1 MLDIIGFLREFC
13 GTESISGFERRAHE
27 KAKALIKPFFGD
39 CAETS
44 SGGLIF
50 NRRCADEAAP
60 TLMFDTHLDD
70 VGGVVTGIYEGGF
83 LTFRSIGGLDAR
95 ILPAADML
103 IFGRETIPGVI
114 ASTPPHLTS
123 AEERGK
129 LPQIGDLLI
138 DTGYELAELEKIVGT
153 GDPVAF
159 RPRFGRLLGSA
170 VVGRSFDDKACAAC
184 VLRAMEYL
192 SKNCDNLKWNIAYS
206 LASGEE
212 VGAGGAAVG
221 TINVM
226 PDAAFVLDVDFAAQ
240 PGVSGSGA
248 GKLGDGPMIAI
259 SGATDRPLTDALI
272 EFARKKERKFQTV
285 VSAGG
290 TGTNADEVN
299 IALEGVPTAVVSLP
313 LRNMHTY
320 SEVIDTKD
328 IEYTGDLL
336 GEFIADPDGLGLW
349 YKNAKEAML

>member
-1 MLDIIGFLREFC
+1 MLDIIEFLHEFC

-27 KAKALIKPFFGD
+27 TAKRLILPFFDD
-39 CAETS
+39 CAETA

-50 NRRCADEAAP
+50 TRRCPDEAAP

-70 VGGVVTGIYEGGF
+70 IGGVVTGLYEGGF
-83 LTFRSIGGLDAR
+83 LTFTAIGGIDAR
-95 ILPAADML
+95 ILPAADVL
-103 IFGRETIPGVI
+103 ILGRKTIPGVV

-123 AEERGK
+123 EEERGK

-138 DTGYELAELEKIVGT
+138 DTGYELAELEKIVGI

-170 VVGRSFDDKACAAC
+170 AVGRSFDDKACAAC

-192 SKNCDNLKWNIAYS
+192 SKNGGEHRWNLAYS

-240 PGVSGSGA
+240 PGVGGSSTGKSGE
-248 GKLGDGPMIAI
+248 GPMIAI

-272 EFARKKERKFQTV
+272 EFAKKKERKFQTV
-285 VSAGG
+285 IAAGS

-299 IALEGVPTAVVSLP
+299 IALGGVPTAVVSLP

-349 YKNAKEAML
+349 YKNAKEAVL

>member
-1 MLDIIGFLREFC
+1 MLDIFGFLREFC

-27 KAKALIKPFFGD
+27 TAKRLILPYFDD
-39 CAETS
+39 CAETA

-50 NRRCADEAAP
+50 TRRCPDEAAP
-60 TLMFDTHLDD
+60 TLMFDTHLDEI
-70 VGGVVTGIYEGGF
+70 GGIVTGIYEGGF
-83 LTFRSIGGLDAR
+83 LTFSSIGGLDAR
-95 ILPAADML
+95 ILSAADVV
-103 IFGRETIPGVI
+103 IYGRETIPGVI
-114 ASTPPHLTS
+114 TSTPPHLTT
-123 AEERGK
+123 AAERGK
-129 LPQIGDLLI
+129 LPRISDLLI
-138 DTGYELAELEKIVGT
+138 DTGYELAELEKIVGI
-153 GDPVAF
+153 GDSVGF

-184 VLRAMEYL
+184 VLRAMEYP
-192 SKNCDNLKWNIAYS
+192 SKNCPELKWNLAYS

-221 TINVM
+221 AINVM

-240 PGVSGSGA
+240 PGVSGDGT

-285 VSAGG
+285 IAAGG
-290 TGTNADEVN
+290 TGTNAEEVN

-313 LRNMHTY
+313 QRNMHTY

-336 GEFIADPDGLGLW
+336 GEFISDPNGLDLW